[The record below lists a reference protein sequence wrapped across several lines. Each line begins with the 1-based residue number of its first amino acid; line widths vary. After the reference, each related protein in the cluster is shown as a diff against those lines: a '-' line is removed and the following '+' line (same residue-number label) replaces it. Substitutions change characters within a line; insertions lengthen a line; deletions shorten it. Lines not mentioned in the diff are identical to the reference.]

1 VRRNVIFAVS
11 LIVAPS
17 FGACDGDNRN
27 ATPQDAIDS
36 LGTTRELRATLAG
49 EPAPGAQS
57 YSYRGLYAGMPRARL
72 ERALR
77 ISSLPDSSCAQLP
90 GGKVL
95 QCHYESVV
103 GPDSAQLSLD
113 ATYDKP
119 EDGMNAA
126 AHIIVA
132 TRALPL
138 DVDGVALARRLGDA
152 FEKQTSLL
160 DKRDATYGSN
170 RAQVRMG
177 TVNGARQNFVDVDV
191 ETKNGR
197 EVLTVK
203 LSRAGA
209 APKK

>member
-1 VRRNVIFAVS
+1 VRRNVIFVGFF
-11 LIVAPS
+11 IVVPLC
-17 FGACDGDNRN
+17 GACDGDARN
-27 ATPQDAIDS
+27 ATPQYAADT

-57 YSYRGLYAGMPRARL
+57 YSYRGLYAGMSRQRL
-72 ERALR
+72 EHALR
-77 ISSLPDSSCAQLP
+77 TTSSMDSTCAQLP
-90 GGKVL
+90 GGAVL
-95 QCHYESVV
+95 QCHYEAVV

-113 ATYDKP
+113 VTYDKP
-119 EDGMNAA
+119 EKGPDAP
-126 AHIIVA
+126 AHVVVA

-138 DVDGVALARRLGDA
+138 DVDGVVLARRLGDA

-191 ETKNGR
+191 ETKNSR
-197 EVLTVK
+197 EILTVK
-203 LSRAGA
+203 LSRSGP
-209 APKK
+209 APK